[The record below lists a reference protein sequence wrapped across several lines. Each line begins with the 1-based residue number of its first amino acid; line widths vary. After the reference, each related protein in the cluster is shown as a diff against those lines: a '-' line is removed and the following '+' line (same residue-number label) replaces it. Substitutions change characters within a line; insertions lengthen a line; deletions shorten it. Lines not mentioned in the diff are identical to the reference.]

1 MLPGMN
7 LNVIYILTLLGQAG
21 LIIHCI
27 KTGRNTIWIWA
38 LMLLPV
44 AGALAYV
51 AVEILPGLFG
61 SRGAKRA
68 VRGVR
73 KALDPQQDLRR
84 LESAARVQGGVATQQ
99 RYAEELVRQG
109 RGAEAIEVY
118 RQTLRG
124 LYEHDPNLML
134 GLAQAQFAQGLF
146 ADSRATLD
154 ELIARNPDFKS
165 PAGHLLYA
173 RALEGEGST
182 AKALEEYRAL
192 SAYFAGAEAPVR
204 FAQLLQREGQRDEA
218 RRVLSELTEHARHAP
233 GHYRKTQAEWLA
245 MASRQLSSL

>member
-1 MLPGMN
+1 MN
-7 LNVIYILTLLGQAG
+7 LIYILTLLVQAG

-38 LMLLPV
+38 LMLLPG
-44 AGALAYV
+44 AGAIAYV
-51 AVEILPGLFG
+51 VVEVLPGLFG

-73 KALDPQQDLRR
+73 RALDPQQDLRR

-99 RYAEELVRQG
+99 HYAEELVRQG
-109 RGAEAIEVY
+109 RGSEAIEVY

-134 GLAQAQFAQGLF
+134 GLAQAQFTQGLF
-146 ADSRATLD
+146 AESRATLD
-154 ELIARNPDFKS
+154 ELIARNTEFKS

-173 RALEGEGST
+173 RALEGEGNT

-192 SAYFAGAEAPVR
+192 TAYFAGAEAPVR
-204 FAQLLQREGQRDEA
+204 YAQLLQREGQRDEA
-218 RRVLSELTEHARHAP
+218 RRVLSELTDHARHAP
-233 GHYRKTQAEWLA
+233 HHYRKTQAEWLA

>member
-7 LNVIYILTLLGQAG
+7 SNVFYILTLLVQAG

-38 LMLLPV
+38 LMLLPG

-84 LESAARVQGGVATQQ
+84 LESVARVQGGVATQQ

-109 RGAEAIEVY
+109 RGAEAIAVY

-134 GLAQAQFAQGLF
+134 GLAQAQFAQGAF
-146 ADSRATLD
+146 ADSRTTLD

-173 RALEGEGST
+173 RALEGEGNT
-182 AKALEEYRAL
+182 TKALEEYRAL
-192 SAYFAGAEAPVR
+192 TVYFAGAEAPVR
-204 FAQLLQREGQRDEA
+204 FAQLLQVEGQHDEA
-218 RRVLSELTEHARHAP
+218 RRVLNELTEHARHAP
-233 GHYRKTQAEWLA
+233 DHYRKTQAEWLA